1 MIRRQA
7 FAGLLAL
14 TASSLP
20 ASAQRAPMS
29 WETFDYTRPFY
40 LTPWALVCRTI
51 DQAEVAGRREDEKGP
66 GCMKPPQG
74 ARIQVTWL
82 RRGDGENERYQLVRG
97 RMRGREFTGWTLGV
111 DLINE

>member
-1 MIRRQA
+1 
-7 FAGLLAL
+7 
-14 TASSLP
+14 
-20 ASAQRAPMS
+20 
-29 WETFDYTRPFY
+29 
-40 LTPWALVCRTI
+40 
-51 DQAEVAGRREDEKGP
+51 
-66 GCMKPPQG
+66 MKPPQG